1 MEELQLLKELDIS
14 VVIIGILIL
23 ILCFNSLSDI
33 IGKFCSK
40 IGLEFSWI
48 RKKNEERNLLT
59 ETNAR
64 LEKLEK
70 EHEESVNQ
78 SIKHDEKLQ
87 QDLQTFSSDLK
98 ERIHELKSGQD
109 TLTEVI
115 KEMIQEDKNR
125 DTKIDALMEASRVSL
140 GNEINRMYNKYI
152 NETKGIPEDEV
163 GEFTATHDAY
173 NTVHGN
179 HTGDAKYNYCIEH
192 LSILPVSTSL
202 VESEQVKTI
211 IDRK

>member
-40 IGLEFSWI
+40 IGIEFSWI
-48 RKKNEERNLLT
+48 RRKNEERNLLT
-59 ETNAR
+59 ETNVR

-70 EHEESVNQ
+70 DHDESVKQ
-78 SIKHDEKLQ
+78 SIEYDEKLQ
-87 QDLQTFSSDLK
+87 QDLQVFSSDLK
-98 ERIHELKSGQD
+98 EGIHELKSGQD

-173 NTVHGN
+173 NAVYGN
-179 HTGDAKYNYCIEH
+179 HSGDAKYNYCIEH

-202 VESEQVKTI
+202 VESKQVKTI
-211 IDRK
+211 IDNK